1 MTIGKRLILGFGS
14 IVGTLLLL
22 FIVNVVAGWRESSAR
37 NEFSS
42 AIENKDTIAKAQL
55 QVMVNLHNL
64 DNFLLSGDPRDE
76 EKVNKGMSL
85 LTDLVKRGETQTSND
100 TVKSAPSD
108 TVNKA
113 LFQLEGIEA
122 NWADN
127 FAKPLL
133 AKRHQVDSGDA
144 TVSDLQIFYLQK
156 DPASWLTKFTA
167 VLDDA
172 SGEIKKASDDTKRSA
187 ERASLINSILTIL
200 LTILALAVGV
210 VAAYTTAN
218 SISAPLTHL
227 ITVAREIGDS
237 GDLDQN
243 IDIHRQDEIGALA
256 TTFNNMVAYLKEM
269 ASVSISVAE
278 GDLTVEVVPRSK
290 RDTLGNAFLR
300 MSHGL
305 QDLVRTTRDSAG
317 QVSAGSNQVAG
328 AADESAK
335 VSVQASS
342 AIEEVTSTMHE
353 MSINVQNVVK
363 NTQVQASSV
372 AETSASIDQ
381 MVTSIQR
388 VADTA
393 NVLLDIA
400 NRSREEV
407 VTGIQT
413 MEKATDGLNRTN
425 KAIQSSAEIINILG
439 HRADDIGKI
448 IEVIDDLAEQTN
460 LLALNAAIE
469 AARAG
474 EHGLGFAVVADEVR
488 KLAEKSTQSTKE
500 IADLIQ
506 SIQREARQAVENMER
521 STRIV
526 EEGLTLGNDL
536 GAALHK
542 ISNVVTEVYKFSQEI
557 GAATNEQSV
566 GSTQIAKATS
576 RLTEITQEINSAV
589 EEQASG
595 AQAVVRAMDKMR
607 ELVQQ
612 SASSSTELSAA
623 AEQMLKLSRNLLDS
637 MDRFVLDRAAQ
648 QQSRN
653 AEPSAPRRQRPSGR
667 EREPEYAELVRT

>member
-1 MTIGKRLILGFGS
+1 MTIGKKLYLGFGS
-14 IVGTLLLL
+14 ILSILVLLL
-22 FIVNVVAGWRESSAR
+22 IVNLIAGLKESSAR
-37 NEFSS
+37 KEASMALES
-42 AIENKDTIAKAQL
+42 VRAIELVRYQIMLNRL
-55 QVMVNLHNL
+55 NMN
-64 DNFLLSGDPRDE
+64 NFLLSGDPRDE
-76 EKVNKGMSL
+76 EKVNKG
-85 LTDLVKRGETQTSND
+85 LTDIVDMIKRGGSQANNEAVRT
-100 TVKSAPSD
+100 
-108 TVNKA
+108 A
-113 LFQLEGIEA
+113 LIQVESTEA
-122 NWADN
+122 SWADN
-127 FAKPLL
+127 FAKPLM

-156 DPASWLTKFTA
+156 DPASWLTKSSSVLDQSNAGIKKFRDETDVSASRMSTFSTWVTTFGTLLA
-167 VLDDA
+167 VLA
-172 SGEIKKASDDTKRSA
+172 GGFIAVYTARSIT
-187 ERASLINSILTIL
+187 E
-200 LTILALAVGV
+200 
-210 VAAYTTAN
+210 
-218 SISAPLTHL
+218 PLTHL

-243 IDIHRQDEIGALA
+243 IDIHRNDEIGALA

-269 ASVSISVAE
+269 AGVSMAVAE

-305 QDLVRTTRDSAG
+305 QELVRTTRESAS
-317 QVSAGSNQVAG
+317 QVAAGSSQVAG

-342 AIEEVTSTMHE
+342 AIEEVASTMHE

-393 NVLLDIA
+393 KVLLDIA

-425 KAIQSSAEIINILG
+425 KAIQSSAEIINVLG

-469 AARAG
+469 
-474 EHGLGFAVVADEVR
+474 
-488 KLAEKSTQSTKE
+488 
-500 IADLIQ
+500 
-506 SIQREARQAVENMER
+506 
-521 STRIV
+521 
-526 EEGLTLGNDL
+526 
-536 GAALHK
+536 
-542 ISNVVTEVYKFSQEI
+542 
-557 GAATNEQSV
+557 
-566 GSTQIAKATS
+566 
-576 RLTEITQEINSAV
+576 
-589 EEQASG
+589 
-595 AQAVVRAMDKMR
+595 
-607 ELVQQ
+607 
-612 SASSSTELSAA
+612 
-623 AEQMLKLSRNLLDS
+623 
-637 MDRFVLDRAAQ
+637 
-648 QQSRN
+648 
-653 AEPSAPRRQRPSGR
+653 
-667 EREPEYAELVRT
+667 

>member
-1 MTIGKRLILGFGS
+1 MTIGKKLYGGFGLILAILF
-14 IVGTLLLL
+14 VL
-22 FIVNVVAGWRESSAR
+22 FIVNIFAGWKQSSASKDS
-37 NEFSS
+37 SS
-42 AIENKDTIAKAQL
+42 ALEALRTVESVRNQIMSNRL
-55 QVMVNLHNL
+55 NMN
-64 DNFLLSGDPRDE
+64 NFLLSGDPRDE
-76 EKVNKGMSL
+76 EKVNKG
-85 LTDLVKRGETQTSND
+85 LTDISDQIKRGESNA
-100 TVKSAPSD
+100 SSD
-108 TVNKA
+108 AVRTA
-113 LFQLEGIEA
+113 LIQVESTEA
-122 NWADN
+122 SWADN
-127 FAKPLL
+127 FAKPLI

-156 DPASWLTKFTA
+156 DPSSWLSKSSV
-167 VLDDA
+167 VLDQSNEDVRKFQD
-172 SGEIKKASDDTKRSA
+172 ETTKSA
-187 ERASLINSILTIL
+187 NRASTVSFWVTVGG
-200 LTILALAVGV
+200 TFLALLAGGII
-210 VAAYTTAN
+210 AFLTAK
-218 SISAPLTHL
+218 SITEPLTHL

-243 IDIHRQDEIGALA
+243 IDIHRNDEIGALA

-269 ASVSISVAE
+269 ASVSMAVAE
-278 GDLTVEVVPRSK
+278 GDLSVEVVPRSK

-393 NVLLDIA
+393 KVLLDIA

-425 KAIQSSAEIINILG
+425 QAIQSSAEIINILG

-536 GAALHK
+536 GSALHK
-542 ISNVVTEVYKFSQEI
+542 ISNVVTEVYKFSQEL

-566 GSTQIAKATS
+566 GSSQIAKATS

-637 MDRFVLDRAAQ
+637 MDRFVLDRASQ
-648 QQSRN
+648 Q
-653 AEPSAPRRQRPSGR
+653 RQRRGDASFGKRRHAESDR
-667 EREPEYAELVRT
+667 EQEAEYAGMSRS

>member
-1 MTIGKRLILGFGS
+1 MSIGKKLYAGFGLVLA
-14 IVGTLLLL
+14 ILVGL
-22 FIVNVVAGWRESSAR
+22 FLVNTFAALRGRASRADSAA
-37 NEFSS
+37 SLKGVQT
-42 AIENKDTIAKAQL
+42 IETVRL
-55 QVMVNLHNL
+55 QIMLNRLSL

-76 EKVNKGMSL
+76 EKVNKGI
-85 LTDLVKRGETQTSND
+85 TDLNDALKQGQTQLSTD
-100 TVKSAPSD
+100 TLR
-108 TVNKA
+108 TA
-113 LFQLEGIEA
+113 LIQVESTEVS
-122 NWADN
+122 WADN

-133 AKRHQVDSGDA
+133 AKRHQVDSGDS

-156 DPASWLTKFTA
+156 DPTSWLTKSSA
-167 VLDDA
+167 VLDQTTA
-172 SGEIKKASDDTKRSA
+172 EITKTFDETTKSADKASNWSFVLSTA
-187 ERASLINSILTIL
+187 GTLLAIL
-200 LTILALAVGV
+200 LGIL
-210 VAAYTTAN
+210 VAYYTAK
-218 SISAPLTHL
+218 SIVLPLTHL

-237 GDLDQN
+237 GDLNQN
-243 IDIHRQDEIGALA
+243 IDIHRNDEIGALA
-256 TTFNNMVAYLKEM
+256 TTFNNLVAYLKEM
-269 ASVSISVAE
+269 AAVSMAVAE
-278 GDLTVEVVPRSK
+278 GDLSVEVVPRSK
-290 RDTLGNAFLR
+290 RDTLGNAFRR
-300 MSHGL
+300 MSQGL
-305 QDLVRTTRDSAG
+305 QEIVRTTRDSAG

-372 AETSASIDQ
+372 AETSASIEQ

-393 NVLLDIA
+393 KILLDIA

-407 VTGIQT
+407 VVGIQT
-413 MEKATDGLNRTN
+413 MEKTTDGLNRTN
-425 KAIQSSAEIINILG
+425 KAIQSSAEIINVLG
-439 HRADDIGKI
+439 HRADDIGRI

-500 IADLIQ
+500 IAELIS
-506 SIQREARQAVENMER
+506 SIQREARQAVENMDR

-526 EEGLTLGNDL
+526 EEGLSLGNDL
-536 GAALHK
+536 GTALHK
-542 ISNVVTEVYKFSQEI
+542 ISSVVTEVYKFSQEI

-566 GSTQIAKATS
+566 GSAQIAKATN

-595 AQAVVRAMDKMR
+595 AQAVVRAMEKMR

-648 QQSRN
+648 PKKRDFS
-653 AEPSAPRRQRPSGR
+653 SHRRQPDQQDSR
-667 EREPEYAELVRT
+667 EFEYSEMARS

>member
-1 MTIGKRLILGFGS
+1 MSIGKKLYAGFGLVLATLT
-14 IVGTLLLL
+14 IVFL
-22 FIVNVVAGWRESSAR
+22 VNGYSALRERSSRSDAQAAMD
-37 NEFSS
+37 SVQT
-42 AIENKDTIAKAQL
+42 IEAVRL
-55 QVMVNLHNL
+55 QIMLNRLALN
-64 DNFLLSGDPRDE
+64 NFLLSGDPRDE
-76 EKVNKGMSL
+76 EKVNKGMTEL
-85 LTDLVKRGETQTSND
+85 ADTLKRGEAQSQ
-100 TVKSAPSD
+100 SLSD
-108 TVNKA
+108 TLRTA
-113 LFQLEGIEA
+113 LIQVESTEA
-122 NWADN
+122 SWGDN

-156 DPASWLTKFTA
+156 DPASWLTKSSE
-167 VLDDA
+167 VLNQTRTD
-172 SGEIKKASDDTKRSA
+172 IKKASEEASA
-187 ERASLINSILTIL
+187 SADKTFKWS
-200 LTILALAVGV
+200 VGV
-210 VAAYTTAN
+210 SLVFTLLAIAIGAIVAYLTAK
-218 SISAPLTHL
+218 SITQPLTHL

-237 GDLDQN
+237 GDLNQN
-243 IDIHRQDEIGALA
+243 IDIHRNDEIGALA
-256 TTFNNMVAYLKEM
+256 TTFNNLVAYLKEM
-269 ASVSISVAE
+269 AGVSMAVAE

-305 QDLVRTTRDSAG
+305 QEIVRTTRDSAG

-393 NVLLDIA
+393 KVLLDIA

-407 VTGIQT
+407 VVGIQT
-413 MEKATDGLNRTN
+413 MEKTTDGLNRTN
-425 KAIQSSAEIINILG
+425 KAIQSSAEIINVLG
-439 HRADDIGKI
+439 HRADDIGRI

-506 SIQREARQAVENMER
+506 SIQREAKQAVENMDR

-526 EEGLTLGNDL
+526 EEGLSLGNDL
-536 GAALHK
+536 GTALHK

-566 GSTQIAKATS
+566 GSAQIAKATG

-637 MDRFVLDRAAQ
+637 MDRFVLDRASQAKAKRDF
-648 QQSRN
+648 S
-653 AEPSAPRRQRPSGR
+653 SGR
-667 EREPEYAELVRT
+667 RGAEQDNSRDFEYAELVRS

>member
-1 MTIGKRLILGFGS
+1 MTIGKKLYMGFGLILVFLS
-14 IVGTLLLL
+14 VL
-22 FIVNVVAGWRESSAR
+22 FIVNIIAGFKERSAR
-37 NEFSS
+37 ADATAALESVRTVESVRYQIMLNRL
-42 AIENKDTIAKAQL
+42 N
-55 QVMVNLHNL
+55 MN
-64 DNFLLSGDPRDE
+64 NFLLSGDPRDE
-76 EKVNKGMSL
+76 EKVNKG
-85 LTDLVKRGETQTSND
+85 LTDIVDLVKRGESQAN
-100 TVKSAPSD
+100 
-108 TVNKA
+108 N
-113 LFQLEGIEA
+113 EA
-122 NWADN
+122 VRTAIIQVESTEASWADN
-127 FAKPLL
+127 FAKPLM

-156 DPASWLTKFTA
+156 DPASWLTKSSS
-167 VLDDA
+167 VLDQSNAGINKFLEETSTSA
-172 SGEIKKASDDTKRSA
+172 SRMSTFSTWVTTFGT
-187 ERASLINSILTIL
+187 L
-200 LTILALAVGV
+200 LALLAGGFIAVYMV
-210 VAAYTTAN
+210 R
-218 SISAPLTHL
+218 SITEPLTHL

-243 IDIHRQDEIGALA
+243 IDIHRNDEIGALA

-269 ASVSISVAE
+269 ADVSMAVAE

-305 QDLVRTTRDSAG
+305 QELVRTTRDSAG

-393 NVLLDIA
+393 KVLLDIA

-413 MEKATDGLNRTN
+413 MEKTTDGLNRTN
-425 KAIQSSAEIINILG
+425 QAIQSSAEIINILG

-526 EEGLTLGNDL
+526 EEGLSLGNDL
-536 GAALHK
+536 GSALHK

-566 GSTQIAKATS
+566 GSAQIAKATS

-637 MDRFVLDRAAQ
+637 MDRFVLDRTAQ
-648 QQSRN
+648 QAHSHRGD
-653 AEPSAPRRQRPSGR
+653 SPRHRRGGESHR
-667 EREPEYAELVRT
+667 EQEHEYAELTRS

>member
-1 MTIGKRLILGFGS
+1 MTIGKKLYAGFGLILV
-14 IVGTLLLL
+14 ILAIL
-22 FIVNVVAGWRESSAR
+22 FLVNIFTGILEKSAR
-37 NEFSS
+37 NS
-42 AIENKDTIAKAQL
+42 ASTA
-55 QVMVNLHNL
+55 L
-64 DNFLLSGDPRDE
+64 DSVRTVESVRYQIMLNRLNMNNFLLSGDPRDE
-76 EKVNKGMSL
+76 DKVNKG
-85 LTDLVKRGETQTSND
+85 LTDMSDLIKRGEAQASND
-100 TVKSAPSD
+100 AVHT
-108 TVNKA
+108 A
-113 LFQLEGIEA
+113 LIQVESTEA
-122 NWADN
+122 SWADN
-127 FAKPLL
+127 FAKPLI

-156 DPASWLTKFTA
+156 DPSSWLAKSSS
-167 VLDDA
+167 VLDQSNEDI
-172 SGEIKKASDDTKRSA
+172 SKFKEQSTKSA
-187 ERASLINSILTIL
+187 NTAANFSLFMTIGGTL
-200 LTILALAVGV
+200 IALAAGV
-210 VAAYTTAN
+210 LIAFYTAR
-218 SISAPLTHL
+218 SITEPLTHL
-227 ITVAREIGDS
+227 MTVTREIGDS

-243 IDIHRQDEIGALA
+243 IDIHRNDEIGALA

-269 ASVSISVAE
+269 ASVSMAVAE

-305 QDLVRTTRDSAG
+305 QQLVRTTRNSAG

-363 NTQVQASSV
+363 NTQLQASSV

-393 NVLLDIA
+393 KVLLDIA

-407 VTGIQT
+407 VTGIRT

-425 KAIQSSAEIINILG
+425 QAIQSSAEIINILG

-526 EEGLTLGNDL
+526 EEGLNLGNEL
-536 GAALHK
+536 GSALHK
-542 ISNVVTEVYKFSQEI
+542 ISNVVSEVYKFSQEI

-566 GSTQIAKATS
+566 GSAQIAKATG

-623 AEQMLKLSRNLLDS
+623 AEQMLKLSRNLLDG

-648 QQSRN
+648 QRLRSGELRGKRRN
-653 AEPSAPRRQRPSGR
+653 SEEDRDQ
-667 EREPEYAELVRT
+667 ETEYAELARS

>member
-1 MTIGKRLILGFGS
+1 MSIGKKLYAGFGLVLA
-14 IVGTLLLL
+14 ILVGL
-22 FIVNVVAGWRESSAR
+22 FLVNTFAALRGRASRADSAA
-37 NEFSS
+37 SLKGVQT
-42 AIENKDTIAKAQL
+42 IETVRL
-55 QVMVNLHNL
+55 QIMLNRLNL

-76 EKVNKGMSL
+76 DKVNKG
-85 LTDLVKRGETQTSND
+85 LTDLND
-100 TVKSAPSD
+100 
-108 TVNKA
+108 A
-113 LFQLEGIEA
+113 LKQGQAQLSTDNLRTALIQVESTEVS
-122 NWADN
+122 WADN

-133 AKRHQVDSGDA
+133 AKRHQVDSGDS

-156 DPASWLTKFTA
+156 DPTSWLTKSSA
-167 VLDDA
+167 VLDQTTA
-172 SGEIKKASDDTKRSA
+172 EITKTFDETTKSADKASNWSFVLSTA
-187 ERASLINSILTIL
+187 GTLLAIL
-200 LTILALAVGV
+200 LGIL
-210 VAAYTTAN
+210 VAYYTAR
-218 SISAPLTHL
+218 SIVLPLTHL

-237 GDLDQN
+237 GDLNQN
-243 IDIHRQDEIGALA
+243 IDIHRNDEIGALA
-256 TTFNNMVAYLKEM
+256 TTFNNLVAYLKEM
-269 ASVSISVAE
+269 AAVSMAVAE
-278 GDLTVEVVPRSK
+278 GDLSVEVVPRSK
-290 RDTLGNAFLR
+290 RDTLGNAFRR

-305 QDLVRTTRDSAG
+305 QEIVRTTRDSAG

-372 AETSASIDQ
+372 AETSASIEQ

-393 NVLLDIA
+393 KILLDIA

-407 VTGIQT
+407 VVGIQT
-413 MEKATDGLNRTN
+413 MEKTTDGLNRTN
-425 KAIQSSAEIINILG
+425 KAIQSSAEIINVLG
-439 HRADDIGKI
+439 HRADDIGRI

-500 IADLIQ
+500 IAELIS
-506 SIQREARQAVENMER
+506 SIQREARQAVENMDR

-526 EEGLTLGNDL
+526 EEGLSLGNDL
-536 GAALHK
+536 GTALHK
-542 ISNVVTEVYKFSQEI
+542 ISSVVTEVYKFSQEI

-566 GSTQIAKATS
+566 GSAQIAKATN

-595 AQAVVRAMDKMR
+595 AQAVVRAMEKMR

-637 MDRFVLDRAAQ
+637 MERFVLDRATQ
-648 QQSRN
+648 PKKRDFS
-653 AEPSAPRRQRPSGR
+653 SHHRRQPDQQDSR
-667 EREPEYAELVRT
+667 EFEYSEMARS

>member
-1 MTIGKRLILGFGS
+1 MTIGRRLYMGFGLILGILG
-14 IVGTLLLL
+14 VLL
-22 FIVNVVAGWRESSAR
+22 IVNVITGILQSSAR
-37 NEFSS
+37 NS
-42 AIENKDTIAKAQL
+42 AGNSIESLGIVENVRYQIML
-55 QVMVNLHNL
+55 NRLNMN
-64 DNFLLSGDPRDE
+64 NFLLSGDPRDE
-76 EKVNKGMSL
+76 EKVNKG
-85 LTDLVKRGETQTSND
+85 LTDISDLIKRGESQTANE
-100 TVKSAPSD
+100 TVR
-108 TVNKA
+108 TA
-113 LFQLEGIEA
+113 LIQVESTEA
-122 NWADN
+122 SWADN
-127 FAKPLL
+127 FAKPLI

-156 DPASWLTKFTA
+156 DPASWLTKSSA
-167 VLDDA
+167 VLDQSKED
-172 SGEIKKASDDTKRSA
+172 IKKVSVQATDSADKASKV
-187 ERASLINSILTIL
+187 SLWMTIGGTLFAVIAGVLVALSTAKSITQ
-200 LTILALAVGV
+200 
-210 VAAYTTAN
+210 
-218 SISAPLTHL
+218 PLTHL
-227 ITVAREIGDS
+227 MTVTREIGDS

-243 IDIHRQDEIGALA
+243 IDIHRNDEIGALA

-269 ASVSISVAE
+269 AAVSMAVAE

-393 NVLLDIA
+393 KVLLDIA

-425 KAIQSSAEIINILG
+425 QAIQSSAEIINILG

-526 EEGLTLGNDL
+526 EEGLNLGNDL
-536 GAALHK
+536 GSALHK

-566 GSTQIAKATS
+566 GSSQIAKATS

-648 QQSRN
+648 
-653 AEPSAPRRQRPSGR
+653 PRVRRGEQPGKRRGKEEESDQ
-667 EREPEYAELVRT
+667 ELEYAELARS

>member
-1 MTIGKRLILGFGS
+1 MTIRNRLYLGFGS
-14 IVGTLLLL
+14 TLLFLTLLLL
-22 FIVNVVAGWRESSAR
+22 ANLGASLKANSAR
-37 NEFSS
+37 KDAAMALEGVRT
-42 AIENKDTIAKAQL
+42 IESVRYQIMLNR
-55 QVMVNLHNL
+55 L
-64 DNFLLSGDPRDE
+64 DLNNFLLSGDPRDE
-76 EKVNKGMSL
+76 EKVSKGLM
-85 LTDLVKRGETQTSND
+85 TMAELVKRGEAQ
-100 TVKSAPSD
+100 SATESLRSGLLQ
-108 TVNKA
+108 VES
-113 LFQLEGIEA
+113 LET

-156 DPASWLTKFTA
+156 DPGSWLTKSSV
-167 VLDDA
+167 VLDQAAVDI
-172 SGEIKKASDDTKRSA
+172 SKSSEESSSSA
-187 ERASLINSILTIL
+187 TRASNVSFWVTTGGTLVA
-200 LTILALAVGV
+200 LALGAVF
-210 VAAYTTAN
+210 AFLTARN
-218 SISAPLTHL
+218 ITEPLQHL

-243 IDIHRQDEIGALA
+243 IDIHRNDEIGALA

-269 ASVSISVAE
+269 AAVSMAVAE
-278 GDLTVEVVPRSK
+278 GDLSVEVVPRSK

-305 QDLVRTTRDSAG
+305 QSLVRTTRDSAS

-393 NVLLDIA
+393 KVLLDIA

-407 VTGIQT
+407 STGIQT

-425 KAIQSSAEIINILG
+425 KAIQSSAEIINVLG

-526 EEGLTLGNDL
+526 EEGLNLGNDL
-536 GAALHK
+536 GTALHK
-542 ISNVVTEVYKFSQEI
+542 ISDVVTEVYKFSQDI
-557 GAATNEQSV
+557 GAATAEQSV
-566 GSTQIAKATS
+566 GSSQIAKATS

-637 MDRFVLDRAAQ
+637 MDRFVLDRT
-648 QQSRN
+648 
-653 AEPSAPRRQRPSGR
+653 APARGKYGSHR
-667 EREPEYAELVRT
+667 EKRGVPQHTQEEEPEYAEYSRT

>member
-1 MTIGKRLILGFGS
+1 MTIKQQLYRSFGTILG
-14 IVGTLLLL
+14 ILVLLL
-22 FIVNVVAGWRESSAR
+22 VVDFVSIWKASSASTEAG
-37 NEFSS
+37 NTLESKTT
-42 AIENKDTIAKAQL
+42 IESVRYQIMQNRL
-55 QVMVNLHNL
+55 NLN
-64 DNFLLSGDPRDE
+64 NFLLSGDPRDE
-76 EKVNKGMSL
+76 DKVNKGFTEL
-85 LTDLVKRGETQTSND
+85 ADIIKQGEAKTTSEFVH
-100 TVKSAPSD
+100 T
-108 TVNKA
+108 A
-113 LFQLEGIEA
+113 LIQVESTESS
-122 NWADN
+122 WADN

-156 DPASWLTKFTA
+156 DPASWLTKSST
-167 VLDDA
+167 VLDQANTDVSKARSQSESAA
-172 SGEIKKASDDTKRSA
+172 SFATKISFGIVVGGTLLAIGFGFFMAVRTA
-187 ERASLINSILTIL
+187 KSITE
-200 LTILALAVGV
+200 
-210 VAAYTTAN
+210 
-218 SISAPLTHL
+218 PLQHL
-227 ITVAREIGDS
+227 ITVAQEIGNS

-243 IDIHRQDEIGALA
+243 IDIHRNDEIGALA

-269 ASVSISVAE
+269 ASVSMAVAE
-278 GDLTVEVVPRSK
+278 GDLAIEVTPRSK
-290 RDTLGNAFLR
+290 RDTLGNAFVR

-305 QDLVRTTRDSAG
+305 QEIVRSTRDSAS

-393 NVLLDIA
+393 KVLLDIA

-413 MEKATDGLNRTN
+413 MEKTTDGLNRTN

-506 SIQREARQAVENMER
+506 SIQREARQAVENMEH

-526 EEGLTLGNDL
+526 EEGLSLGNDL
-536 GAALHK
+536 GSALHK
-542 ISNVVTEVYKFSQEI
+542 ISDVVTEVYKFSQEI

-566 GSTQIAKATS
+566 GSSQIAKATN
-576 RLTEITQEINSAV
+576 RLTEITQEISSAV

-623 AEQMLKLSRNLLDS
+623 AEQMLKLSRNLLDT
-637 MDRFVLDRAAQ
+637 MDRFVIDRASH
-648 QQSRN
+648 SRLRRD
-653 AEPSAPRRQRPSGR
+653 APPSRRSSASRESG
-667 EREPEYAELVRT
+667 EFEYAELTRS

>member
-1 MTIGKRLILGFGS
+1 MTIGRKLYLGFGA
-14 IVGTLLLL
+14 ILATLFLL
-22 FIVNVVAGWRESSAR
+22 FAVNAFVGFKQRFAQG
-37 NEFSS
+37 
-42 AIENKDTIAKAQL
+42 DAKAALESVRTIEAVRNQ
-55 QVMVNLHNL
+55 VNLNSLNL
-64 DNFLLSGDPRDE
+64 NNFLLSGDPRDE
-76 EKVNKGMSL
+76 EKVNKGMA
-85 LTDLVKRGETQTSND
+85 DLNDFMKRGQAQAASEAVRTALIQVDSTQAS
-100 TVKSAPSD
+100 
-108 TVNKA
+108 
-113 LFQLEGIEA
+113 
-122 NWADN
+122 WADN

-156 DPASWLTKFTA
+156 DPASWLTKSA
-167 VLDDA
+167 GILDQTVQSIQQSLDET
-172 SGEIKKASDDTKRSA
+172 SKSA
-187 ERASLINSILTIL
+187 MSWSILSL
-200 LTILALAVGV
+200 GLTIILTPIAL
-210 VAAYTTAN
+210 VAGAIVAWRTAR
-218 SISAPLTHL
+218 SISEPLTHL

-243 IDIHRQDEIGALA
+243 IDIHRNDEIGALA

-269 ASVSISVAE
+269 ASVSMSVAE
-278 GDLTVEVVPRSK
+278 GDLTVEVAPRSK

-363 NTQVQASSV
+363 NTQIQASSV

-393 NVLLDIA
+393 KVLLDIA

-425 KAIQSSAEIINILG
+425 HAIQSSAEIINVLG
-439 HRADDIGKI
+439 RRADDIGKI

-506 SIQREARQAVENMER
+506 SIQREAKQAVENMER

-566 GSTQIAKATS
+566 GSAQIAKATG

-637 MDRFVLDRAAQ
+637 MDRFVLDRSAA
-648 QQSRN
+648 
-653 AEPSAPRRQRPSGR
+653 PVRQRPVDPRSTR
-667 EREPEYAELVRT
+667 RHANANRAEEAEYAELVRS

>member
-1 MTIGKRLILGFGS
+1 MTIGKQLYKSFGTIILALLFLLIVDIGS
-14 IVGTLLLL
+14 IWKARSASNDVANTL
-22 FIVNVVAGWRESSAR
+22 ESVR
-37 NEFSS
+37 T
-42 AIENKDTIAKAQL
+42 IEAVRYQIMQNRL
-55 QVMVNLHNL
+55 NLN
-64 DNFLLSGDPRDE
+64 NFLLSGDPRDE
-76 EKVNKGMSL
+76 EKVNKGFTE
-85 LTDLVKRGETQTSND
+85 LTDIIKGGQSQ
-100 TVKSAPSD
+100 SANEFLR
-108 TVNKA
+108 TA
-113 LFQLEGIEA
+113 LIQVESTEA
-122 NWADN
+122 SWADN

-156 DPASWLTKFTA
+156 DPASWLTKSSA
-167 VLDDA
+167 VLDQANSDI
-172 SGEIKKASDDTKRSA
+172 GKALAQSEKA
-187 ERASLINSILTIL
+187 ASLASTISFIIITLGTVGAIGFGLWQALRTAKSITE
-200 LTILALAVGV
+200 
-210 VAAYTTAN
+210 
-218 SISAPLTHL
+218 PLQHL
-227 ITVAREIGDS
+227 ITVAQEIGNS

-243 IDIHRQDEIGALA
+243 IDIHRNDEIGALA

-269 ASVSISVAE
+269 ASVSMAVAE
-278 GDLTVEVVPRSK
+278 GDLTVEITPRSK
-290 RDTLGNAFLR
+290 RDTLGNAFIR

-305 QDLVRTTRDSAG
+305 QEIVRSTRDSAS

-363 NTQVQASSV
+363 NTQIQASSV

-393 NVLLDIA
+393 KVLLDIA

-407 VTGIQT
+407 LTGIQT
-413 MEKATDGLNRTN
+413 MEKTTDGLNRTN
-425 KAIQSSAEIINILG
+425 RAIQSSAEIINILG

-506 SIQREARQAVENMER
+506 SIQREARQAVENMEH

-526 EEGLTLGNDL
+526 EEGLNLGNDL
-536 GAALHK
+536 GNALHK
-542 ISNVVTEVYKFSQEI
+542 ISDVVTEVYKFSQEI

-566 GSTQIAKATS
+566 GSSQIAKATN

-612 SASSSTELSAA
+612 SASSSTQLSAA

-637 MDRFVLDRAAQ
+637 MDRFVIDRAAQ
-648 QQSRN
+648 SRHRR
-653 AEPSAPRRQRPSGR
+653 EVPPSRRRAVGEESGDY
-667 EREPEYAELVRT
+667 EYAELTRS

>member
-1 MTIGKRLILGFGS
+1 MTIGKKLYAGFGLILAILG
-14 IVGTLLLL
+14 IL
-22 FIVNVVAGWRESSAR
+22 F
-37 NEFSS
+37 
-42 AIENKDTIAKAQL
+42 L
-55 QVMVNLHNL
+55 VNLVTGYMEKAARTNAGMAL
-64 DNFLLSGDPRDE
+64 ESVRTVESVRYQIMLNRLNMNNFLLSGDPRDE
-76 EKVNKGMSL
+76 EKVNKG
-85 LTDLVKRGETQTSND
+85 LTDMSDMIKRGEAQATND
-100 TVKSAPSD
+100 AVHT
-108 TVNKA
+108 A
-113 LFQLEGIEA
+113 LIQVESTEA
-122 NWADN
+122 SWADN
-127 FAKPLL
+127 FAKPLI
-133 AKRHQVDSGDA
+133 AKRHQVDAGDA

-156 DPASWLTKFTA
+156 DPASWLVKSSA
-167 VLDDA
+167 VLDQTNLD
-172 SGEIKKASDDTKRSA
+172 IHKAQ
-187 ERASLINSILTIL
+187 ENSTHTADRTSKLSIGLTTLGTLAAL
-200 LTILALAVGV
+200 LAGLAV
-210 VAAYTTAN
+210 AFYTAK
-218 SISAPLTHL
+218 SISEPLTHL

-243 IDIHRQDEIGALA
+243 IDIHRNDEIGALA

-269 ASVSISVAE
+269 AGVSMAVAE
-278 GDLTVEVVPRSK
+278 GDLSVEVVPRSK

-305 QDLVRTTRDSAG
+305 QEIVRTTRDSAG
-317 QVSAGSNQVAG
+317 QVSAGSSQVAG

-393 NVLLDIA
+393 KVLLDIA

-425 KAIQSSAEIINILG
+425 QAIQSSAEIINILG

-500 IADLIQ
+500 IAELIQ
-506 SIQREARQAVENMER
+506 SIQREARQAVENMDR

-526 EEGLTLGNDL
+526 EEGLTLGNEL
-536 GAALHK
+536 GSALHK

-566 GSTQIAKATS
+566 GSAQIAKATS

-648 QQSRN
+648 PKSKREFPP
-653 AEPSAPRRQRPSGR
+653 ARRQFGQEDSR
-667 EREPEYAELVRT
+667 EFEYSEMA

>member
-1 MTIGKRLILGFGS
+1 MTIGKRLYIGFGAILIILG
-14 IVGTLLLL
+14 LL
-22 FIVNVVAGWRESSAR
+22 FFVNIGAGLREQSAR
-37 NEFSS
+37 KEDK
-42 AIENKDTIAKAQL
+42 AALDNKDTIASVRYQIML
-55 QVMVNLHNL
+55 NRHNM

-76 EKVNKGMSL
+76 EKVNKGFGDIN
-85 LTDLVKRGETQTSND
+85 DLIKRGEAQTSNESLR
-100 TVKSAPSD
+100 THLIQVES
-108 TVNKA
+108 T
-113 LFQLEGIEA
+113 EA
-122 NWADN
+122 SWADN

-156 DPASWLTKFTA
+156 DPASWLTKSSA
-167 VLDDA
+167 ILDQIDA
-172 SGEIKKASDDTKRSA
+172 EITKSA
-187 ERASLINSILTIL
+187 DESSESAKRASYISFGFTTLGTL
-200 LTILALAVGV
+200 LACIVGIF
-210 VAAYTTAN
+210 AAIKTAK
-218 SISAPLTHL
+218 SISEPLTHL

-243 IDIHRQDEIGALA
+243 IDIHRNDEIGALA

-269 ASVSISVAE
+269 ANVSMAVAE

-305 QDLVRTTRDSAG
+305 QELVRTTRDSAG

-393 NVLLDIA
+393 KVLLDIA

-526 EEGLTLGNDL
+526 EEGLSLGNEL
-536 GAALHK
+536 GTALHK

-566 GSTQIAKATS
+566 GSSQIAKATS

-637 MDRFVLDRAAQ
+637 MDRFVLDRSAQ
-648 QQSRN
+648 GRGRN
-653 AEPSAPRRQRPSGR
+653 SEQGTQRRGHQNQGSSR
-667 EREPEYAELVRT
+667 ERESEYAELVRS